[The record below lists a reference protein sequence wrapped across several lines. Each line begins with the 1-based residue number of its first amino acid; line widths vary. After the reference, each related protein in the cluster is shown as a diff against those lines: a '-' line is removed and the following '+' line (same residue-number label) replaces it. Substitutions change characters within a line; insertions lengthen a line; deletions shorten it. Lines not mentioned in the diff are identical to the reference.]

1 MNNCIA
7 KSFLASFIGGV
18 YGFGIHFL
26 SEFAAITGEFGDY
39 GKNNLIRMAL
49 YWLFASYGFLF
60 FYPRVHENEKQTLDF
75 QTIIHLCC
83 YSFIIVVPSE
93 LLLNEDGRF
102 WVALFFAPPSAILLA
117 TILETF
123 EIHDR
128 LRALLRVLYDAGVV
142 EEPMIQDDIHDQ

>member
-26 SEFAAITGEFGDY
+26 SEFAAITSEFEDDQHE
-39 GKNNLIRMAL
+39 KNNLTRMAL

-102 WVALFFAPPSAILLA
+102 WIAISFAMPSAILLA

-128 LRALLRVLYDAGVV
+128 LRALLKVLYDAG
-142 EEPMIQDDIHDQ
+142 EAMIQDDIHDQ